1 MPSTPSPAP
10 GPDRPVSAVE
20 ARAPGAP
27 RSRGADRA
35 LALPRGLLV
44 LLAMAGAVVAV
55 AGLRSASG
63 IVGPAFLAL
72 MIVITIH
79 PLLAWLQRHRV
90 PGWLAVV
97 LTMLVAYTSL
107 VALAAALVFSVARL
121 ATLLPSY
128 QPQFTSLID
137 QFTERLGELGV
148 TQEQIN
154 TAVSQF
160 DLNSLVG
167 LLQRVITGATS
178 VVSDLAFILALLFF
192 LILDSSSFPRRL
204 AAAATQRPHLVE
216 ALNGFAG
223 ATRQYVVVSTVFG
236 LIVAL
241 VDVAALYWLDVPLP
255 LLWGLLSFITNYI
268 PNIGFVLG
276 LLPPALLAL
285 LQGGVRQAVLVIVAY
300 SVINVVIQ
308 SLLQPKFV
316 GDAVGLS
323 VTLTFL
329 SLVFWT
335 FVIGPL
341 GALLAVPLSLFVKA
355 LLVDADPDSRWLNP
369 LIAPGQQGDGDGHG
383 REGGGEA

>member
-1 MPSTPSPAP
+1 VVARDISRENANRSRSAVMPSTPSPSP
-10 GPDRPVSAVE
+10 EPDRPVSAVT
-20 ARAPGAP
+20 ARGQGAH
-27 RSRGADRA
+27 RSQEADRA

-44 LLAMAGAVVAV
+44 LLSMAGVVVAV

-90 PGWLAVV
+90 PGWLAIV

-154 TAVSQF
+154 AAVSQF
-160 DLNSLVG
+160 DLSSLVG
-167 LLQRVITGATS
+167 LLQRVVTGATS

-204 AAAATQRPHLVE
+204 AAAAKQRPHLVE
-216 ALNGFAG
+216 ALTGFAG

-255 LLWGLLSFITNYI
+255 WLWGLLSFITNYI

-276 LLPPALLAL
+276 LVPPALLAL
-285 LQGGVRQAVLVIVAY
+285 LQGGIRQAVLVVVAY

-308 SLLQPKFV
+308 SLIQPKFV

-323 VTLTFL
+323 VTLTLL
-329 SLVFWT
+329 SLVF
-335 FVIGPL
+335 GPL
-341 GALLAVPLSLFVKA
+341 
-355 LLVDADPDSRWLNP
+355 
-369 LIAPGQQGDGDGHG
+369 
-383 REGGGEA
+383 

>member
-1 MPSTPSPAP
+1 MPSTSSPSPE
-10 GPDRPVSAVE
+10 PDRPVSAVE

-27 RSRGADRA
+27 RSRAADQA
-35 LALPRGLLV
+35 LALPRGMLV
-44 LLAMAGAVVAV
+44 LLSMAGVVVAV

-90 PGWLAVV
+90 PGWLAIV

-137 QFTERLGELGV
+137 QFTRWLGERGV

-154 TAVSQF
+154 AAVSQF

-167 LLQRVITGATS
+167 VLQRVVTGATS
-178 VVSDLAFILALLFF
+178 VASDLAFILALLFF

-204 AAAATQRPHLVE
+204 AAAAAQRPHLVE
-216 ALNGFAG
+216 ALTGFAG

-255 LLWGLLSFITNYI
+255 WLWGLLSFITNYI

-300 SVINVVIQ
+300 SVINVIIQ

-323 VTLTFL
+323 MTLTFL

-341 GALLAVPLSLFVKA
+341 GALLAVPLSLFAKA
-355 LLVDADPDSRWLNP
+355 LLVDADPDTRWLDS
-369 LIAPGQQGDGDGHG
+369 LIAPRQPGDGDGSG
-383 REGGGEA
+383 REERGKA